1 MADNHPLIIVGSGHA
16 GLQLARNVRR
26 LQASSGLVM
35 ICADDGVDYSKPQ
48 LSHAF
53 SQQQTAQHLTRKT
66 AEELR
71 QELKMMLLNGQRV
84 EAIHPNQRTV
94 QVNGRT
100 LAYSKL
106 VLATG
111 ARAFIPPVAG
121 DAHEEILT
129 LNSLQEYLYLR
140 ERMAYGERVLVIGGG
155 LIGTEIAHDLAVA
168 GKRVTVCDPSPYL
181 LASL

>member
-71 QELKMMLLNGQRV
+71 QELKMMLLNGQ
-84 EAIHPNQRTV
+84 
-94 QVNGRT
+94 
-100 LAYSKL
+100 L
-106 VLATG
+106 
-111 ARAFIPPVAG
+111 FIPTNAPFRST
-121 DAHEEILT
+121 DARWPIANSCWQRELALLFPPWRGMLT
-129 LNSLQEYLYLR
+129 KKY
-140 ERMAYGERVLVIGGG
+140 
-155 LIGTEIAHDLAVA
+155 
-168 GKRVTVCDPSPYL
+168 
-181 LASL
+181 